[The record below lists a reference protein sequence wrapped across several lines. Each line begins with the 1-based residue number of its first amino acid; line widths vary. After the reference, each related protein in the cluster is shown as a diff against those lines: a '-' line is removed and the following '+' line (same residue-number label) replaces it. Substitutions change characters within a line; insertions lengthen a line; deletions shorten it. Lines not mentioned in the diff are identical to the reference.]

1 LHVAIINYFT
11 MKKWIQKFLP
21 VLLAFGFILAC
32 NGPLV
37 EDEFTSD
44 DLELKSAQSNKTGY
58 IVLLNDPEANQE
70 LSFVKGYEKR
80 NEVMQKVSARILKRA
95 GILDG
100 DVEFVYTTA
109 LQGFSVKIPPG
120 QLKKLEND
128 PSVIK
133 VSEDQIVTLI
143 EPHTKPGEDIQATA
157 AQTTPWG
164 ITRVNGGLN
173 YTGKNVAWII
183 DTGIDLDHPDL
194 NVDGSRGAVF
204 VRASSPNDDNGHGSH
219 VAGTIAAKNNSE
231 GVIGVAAGATV
242 IPVKVLDRRGSGSM
256 SGVLAGVD
264 FVATNGGSGDVANM
278 SLGGSYY
285 EDLNA
290 AVQNAAAEGILF
302 SLAAGN
308 ESTDAGTRSPA
319 SAEGTNIYT
328 ISAMDSNDNFASF
341 SNYGNPPVD
350 YCEPGVSI
358 YSTYKDGSYK
368 TLSGTSMAAPHMA
381 GILLLKGN
389 NFPTDGTVNGDPD
402 GKADLIAVVSGST
415 ENQAPVADAG
425 PDQIVTDSDGTGS
438 ESVTLNGSGSA
449 DDVGIESYVW
459 SESGTTIATG
469 VNPTVSLS
477 VGTHN
482 ITLTVTDAGD
492 LTDTDEVVIAV
503 NENSTNQSPVANAGP
518 DQIVTDS
525 DGTGSE
531 SVTLNGSGSTDDV
544 GIESYVWSE
553 SGTTIATGVNP
564 TVSLSVGTHNITLT
578 VTDAGDLTDTDEV
591 VITVNEI
598 SASNPPVINVF
609 DVVSTSNPAWKR
621 VSVSWSVSDTDG
633 DLKSVKTT
641 LYLGTTEIATA
652 TTAVSGSSASGTNEL
667 GKKGGSSGLYTVII
681 TVKDAAGNATT
692 KEKTIE
698 L

>member
-1 LHVAIINYFT
+1 

-492 LTDTDEVVIAV
+492 LTDTDEVVI
-503 NENSTNQSPVANAGP
+503 
-518 DQIVTDS
+518 
-525 DGTGSE
+525 
-531 SVTLNGSGSTDDV
+531 
-544 GIESYVWSE
+544 
-553 SGTTIATGVNP
+553 
-564 TVSLSVGTHNITLT
+564 
-578 VTDAGDLTDTDEV
+578 
-591 VITVNEI
+591 TVNEI